1 MIRKWLIDSSYKL
14 VNEVILRLMLKTHLK
29 ICNNDEEQ
37 ISSLKENIYIDM
49 QSDIYLLTEHKPIA
63 LEQLTM
69 SMTLFCC
76 FYC

>member
-14 VNEVILRLMLKTHLK
+14 VNEVNLRLMLKTDLK
-29 ICNNDEEQ
+29 IHNNDEEQ
-37 ISSLKENIYIDM
+37 ISSLKESIYIDM

-69 SMTLFCC
+69 SVTLFCC

>member
-1 MIRKWLIDSSYKL
+1 
-14 VNEVILRLMLKTHLK
+14 MLKTDLK
-29 ICNNDEEQ
+29 IHNNDEEQ